1 MASFGRRSGSESSFL
16 IIMII
21 GPLSEWHIRVSE
33 DFWTFD
39 IFFLFFKD
47 SKFESFAVIIAEG
60 PGELGGRW

>member
-1 MASFGRRSGSESSFL
+1 
-16 IIMII
+16 MII